1 PGYLA
6 ARSTPYPKCSP
17 SRRSAA
23 ARCCATSP
31 IPAAW
36 TFPRSPRRCDSPA
49 PRSTTTGHHP
59 CSAST
64 PTRCSGHSVTPTN
77 GSLRCAMP
85 ESFEP
90 AWNMDGTAMKL
101 HWSPKSPFVRKVMI
115 AAHELDLL
123 QRIELVR
130 SVAAMKQPNPA
141 IMADNPLA
149 KIPTLVLPDGDALYD
164 SAVICEYLDALV
176 DGPLFPRAGA
186 ARWQALRWQAL
197 GDGLLDLLLLWRNE
211 REREAPLAELI
222 GAFELKTR
230 ATLQRLER
238 EADAL
243 ASTPFAIGHLA
254 LVCAL

>member
-1 PGYLA
+1 MELFDNIMSPYAFKVRLA
-6 ARSTPYPKCSP
+6 LYEKGIKFDKHEIRTHADRERLLEINP
-17 SRRSAA
+17 RGEV
-23 ARCCATSP
+23 
-31 IPAAW
+31 PAL
-36 TFPRSPRRCDSPA
+36 C
-49 PRSTTTGHHP
+49 
-59 CSAST
+59 
-64 PTRCSGHSVTPTN
+64 
-77 GSLRCAMP
+77 
-85 ESFEP
+85 
-90 AWNMDGTAMKL
+90 
-101 HWSPKSPFVRKVMI
+101 
-115 AAHELDLL
+115 
-123 QRIELVR
+123 
-130 SVAAMKQPNPA
+130 
-141 IMADNPLA
+141 
-149 KIPTLVLPDGDALYD
+149 DGDAVLYD

-254 LVCAL
+254 LVCALGYLDYRFDAFGWRGQAPGLAGWFQTMQQRPSVMATAPVDG